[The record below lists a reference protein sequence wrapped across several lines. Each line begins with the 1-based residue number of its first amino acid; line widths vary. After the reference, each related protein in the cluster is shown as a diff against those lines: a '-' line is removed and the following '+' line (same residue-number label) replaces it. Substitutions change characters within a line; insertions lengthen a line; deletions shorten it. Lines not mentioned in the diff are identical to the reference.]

1 MGNSYLKNWLQKTQ
15 NQQAINRAL
24 QIMQTKGY
32 ALPCRVV
39 SVSGSIVTVAFEIQ
53 DDTLTIPQ
61 VTIPK
66 AESQWIRTPT
76 QIDEYGVTLP
86 ADAYLGGISGLGG
99 GTANMTRRGNLSSL
113 VYVPCANKSYPSVNP
128 NVAYIAGPAG
138 AVIQTQDGTS
148 SVVVNDSGI
157 TLTFGSKVVSL
168 SNAGFTIDGILF
180 DSHKHLYSPG
190 TGAPTDTG
198 GPVS

>member
-1 MGNSYLKNWLQKTQ
+1 MGNNYLKNWLQKTQ
-15 NQQAINRAL
+15 NQQAISRAM

-32 ALPCRVV
+32 AFPCRVV

-53 DDTLTIPQ
+53 DDTLTLPQ

-66 AESQWIRTPT
+66 AESQWIRSPT
-76 QIDEYGVTLP
+76 QVGEFGITVP

-113 VYVPCANKSYPSVNP
+113 VYVPCGSKNFPHVDQNA
-128 NVAYIAGPAG
+128 AYIAGPQG

-148 SVVVNDSGI
+148 SIVVNESGI
-157 TLTFGSKVVSL
+157 TMTFGGKVVTLNGS
-168 SNAGFTIDGILF
+168 GFTIDGILF
-180 DSHKHLYSPG
+180 DTHKHIYSPG
-190 TGAPTDTG
+190 TGTPTDTG

>member
-1 MGNSYLKNWLQKTQ
+1 MGNNYLKNWLQKTQ

-24 QIMQTKGY
+24 QVMQTKGY

-39 SVSGSIVTVAFEIQ
+39 SVSGSIVTVAFEVQ
-53 DDTLTIPQ
+53 NDTLTLPQ

-66 AESQWIRTPT
+66 AESQWIRSPT
-76 QIDEYGVTLP
+76 QVGEFGVTVP

-113 VYVPCANKSYPSVNP
+113 VYVPCASKSYSPVDTNA
-128 NVAYIAGPAG
+128 AYIAGPRG
-138 AVIQTQDGTS
+138 VVIQTQDGTS
-148 SVVVNDSGI
+148 SIIVSESGI
-157 TLTFGSKVVSL
+157 TLTFGSKIVTLNS
-168 SNAGFTIDGILF
+168 SGFTIDGILF
-180 DSHKHLYSPG
+180 DTHKHLYAPG

-198 GPVS
+198 GPAS